1 MLIAQT
7 FVEYGVL
14 SSAIGNV
21 MFTLRVRVEELIGPP
36 GLTWVGIALA
46 ILGVLWFIRR

>member
-14 SSAIGNV
+14 SAISNV
-21 MFTLRVRVEELIGPP
+21 MFVLRVRLEELIGPP
-36 GLTWVGIALA
+36 GLTWVGIGVAA
-46 ILGVLWFIRR
+46 AGVLWLVRR